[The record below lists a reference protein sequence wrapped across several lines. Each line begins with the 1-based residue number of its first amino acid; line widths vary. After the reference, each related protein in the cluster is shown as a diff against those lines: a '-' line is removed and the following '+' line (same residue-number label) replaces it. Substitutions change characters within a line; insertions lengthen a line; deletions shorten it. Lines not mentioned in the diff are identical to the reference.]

1 MDKFDRWQYNMSQE
15 ELEQAEAD
23 FKNSGLSEEE
33 YCEKIL
39 NDIDSMFFASQE
51 NEKSEEEKEQAM
63 KLYGLRGE

>member
-15 ELEQAEAD
+15 KLQQAEED

-33 YCEKIL
+33 YCEKISE
-39 NDIDSMFFASQE
+39 NIKAMFTPKQSD
-51 NEKSEEEKEQAM
+51 EKEQAM